1 MKKLIEETTVEDA
14 KTKEKQ
20 LADGPKAAYGY
31 GGKFGVQQ
39 DRFSQHLFLTIN
51 IYSCNVHFKFLP
63 TILGY

>member
-39 DRFSQHLFLTIN
+39 DRFAQNLFHTI
-51 IYSCNVHFKFLP
+51 HFFSRNAH
-63 TILGY
+63 GN

>member
-39 DRFSQHLFLTIN
+39 DRWDFFFNSPMIQIN
-51 IYSCNVHFKFLP
+51 SCIQELRKKNSK
-63 TILGY
+63 

>member
-39 DRFSQHLFLTIN
+39 DRWDFFLIRQLHSN
-51 IYSCNVHFKFLP
+51 CCMQELKKKY
-63 TILGY
+63 

>member
-14 KTKEKQ
+14 KTKEKM

-39 DRFSQHLFLTIN
+39 DRYVFSSYPFFSVRLRRISYETTPETI
-51 IYSCNVHFKFLP
+51 S
-63 TILGY
+63 

>member
-39 DRFSQHLFLTIN
+39 DRFALKN
-51 IYSCNVHFKFLP
+51 ISVPYVTS
-63 TILGY
+63 